1 MKDQERTVVIFFSAG
16 IGYLFMIYSSG
27 RDEGNATSSLPPIKT
42 RGGRYIAKSDFEEN
56 DDSKGIL
63 FSTDIYCNTCLII
76 KCSIS
81 SLMYSYI

>member
-1 MKDQERTVVIFFSAG
+1 MIFNQARTVVVFFSAG

-42 RGGRYIAKSDFEEN
+42 RGSRYIAKSDFEEN

-63 FSTDIYCNTCLII
+63 FSTDIYCNII
-76 KCSIS
+76 KCLIS
-81 SLMYSYI
+81 SLMYTYL

>member
-27 RDEGNATSSLPPIKT
+27 RDEGNVTSSLPPIKT

-56 DDSKGIL
+56 NDSKGIL
-63 FSTDIYCNTCLII
+63 FSTDIYCNII

-81 SLMYSYI
+81 SLMYSYL